1 MASRRSGDSI
11 LSRMRD
17 DVRNSP
23 WGAAAFGIVLVLLVM
38 VAIDRA
44 GWFETER
51 SCGMTEQQ
59 P

>member
-1 MASRRSGDSI
+1 MRSGDSI

-51 SCGMTEQQ
+51 SCTLTEQQ